1 MFNKILERLNLKYE
15 DLTPDERTT
24 LNEWS
29 DSLNKKSLTVEN
41 IRDHISSMKE
51 SVEKDLTKT
60 DLNSKQDLFLK
71 ARLRNY
77 MLLDAYLGSPEKA
90 KEAIERQIAGLVS
103 KK

>member
-1 MFNKILERLNLKYE
+1 MFNKILERIGLKYE

-29 DSLNKKSLTVEN
+29 EGLAKKEIGVSD
-41 IRDHISSMKE
+41 IRTHISSMKE

-77 MLLDAYLGSPEKA
+77 MLLDAFLSTPEKA
-90 KEAIERQIAGLVS
+90 KKAIERQIAGLVS